1 MTKLACMLH
10 EMRRVRH
17 RRKQLLQLV
26 GQAGTICGHVAR
38 FANRVSKFLN
48 TVAKIAT
55 GLEKVALALHGGAAK
70 AAKSQAKKAARQ
82 KQLEA
87 ERQKRMTQQE
97 PVHEE
102 PQEAAAT
109 PPYTASSTNG
119 NIQASPTGGMTALK
133 DCYPEAAI
141 PARSRECWDAECKT
155 MCWPGVQLQALGMH
169 VGMLAVLQALDVTS
183 PASLAMA

>member
-1 MTKLACMLH
+1 MMH

-17 RRKQLLQLV
+17 RRKQLLRLV
-26 GQAGTICGHVAR
+26 GHAGTICGHVAR
-38 FANRVSKFLN
+38 FANRLSKFLN

-55 GLEKVALALHGGAAK
+55 GLEKVALALNGGAAK

-87 ERQKRMTQQE
+87 ESQKRMTKQE

-102 PQEAAAT
+102 PQGAAAT
-109 PPYTASSTNG
+109 PPYSATTEQHDEASS
-119 NIQASPTGGMTALK
+119 SGGLSVF
-133 DCYPEAAI
+133 PEAAT
-141 PARSRECWDAECKT
+141 PAPSKECWDAEEKT
-155 MCWPGVQLQALGMH
+155 TYCPGVQLQALGMH